1 VIEYSTDLFDRVSV
15 ERLQSGWSVCWWVGS
30 RCRTATGGIELLS
43 TGERGRSS
51 KPGTI
56 RLRVL
61 KYEIC
66 RSCLRP
72 QVEQNPDAVALI
84 WEGEELSYAELNAR
98 ANQVAHS
105 LRDAGIGPEDVVA
118 LAVPRSVE
126 MVVSLLGI
134 VKSGAAYLL
143 LIRRIRRSALPSCW
157 RMLSLHCC

>member
-1 VIEYSTDLFDRVSV
+1 LF
-15 ERLQSGWSVCWWVGS
+15 E
-30 RCRTATGGIELLS
+30 A
-43 TGERGRSS
+43 
-51 KPGTI
+51 
-56 RLRVL
+56 
-61 KYEIC
+61 
-66 RSCLRP
+66 

-134 VKSGAAYLL
+134 VKSGAAYLPL
-143 LIRRIRRSALPSCW
+143 DPAYPQERLAF
-157 RMLSLHCC
+157 MLEDAQLHCC